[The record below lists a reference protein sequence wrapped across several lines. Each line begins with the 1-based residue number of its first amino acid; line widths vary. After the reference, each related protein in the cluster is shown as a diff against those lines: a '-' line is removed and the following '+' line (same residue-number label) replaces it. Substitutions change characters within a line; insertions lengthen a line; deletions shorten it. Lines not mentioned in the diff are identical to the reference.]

1 MKLNLLDW
9 VVIAVYAVVVIT
21 VGLRAGRK
29 QHTSEGYFLAGRR
42 LKWPFIGA
50 SIYAANISAEH
61 FVGLAGCGYV
71 TGLAYGCYEWIA
83 VFCLIPLIVLF
94 LPFYIRNR
102 IYTVP
107 EFLERRFGPA
117 VRLCFSAFMVLL
129 SVLAKVSI
137 SLWAASLVFH
147 ELLGWNQYAVIW
159 GVGLVTAL
167 YTMKGGLSAVVF
179 TDAIQTVILIS
190 AAIILTG
197 FGLHEVGGIAAL
209 HAKLNPSMFSM
220 VKPATDPDLPWPGVF
235 FGVFLVGTF
244 YFSMDQV
251 LVQRVFAAKNL
262 NEGRLG
268 ATFCAFLKTM
278 NPLILVGPGIIAAAL
293 YPGLDKGDLAYPT
306 LLKNLMPTGL
316 LGLTIAGIT
325 AALMGHLSA
334 TYNSVGTLVT
344 RDFYLKI
351 RPDASQDQQILIG
364 RAAVLAVC
372 VLGALWAPVIGQS
385 KSMFIYLQSVSAYL
399 MIPFAGIFIFA
410 VFWKRVNAAGVL
422 ACMFTALI
430 LCPTMM
436 LNNEKHF
443 LPFMNHPL
451 LKPWLHGAM
460 IVGFVCMAVMV
471 VVSLLTAPPPAAML
485 KHTTVSSL
493 WGSEAQGMADD
504 VMMAPETHWYRDY
517 RLWLTI
523 VSTGTAIAWYIMR

>member
-1 MKLNLLDW
+1 MTLNLLDW

-21 VGLRAGRK
+21 VGLRAGRQ

-71 TGLAYGCYEWIA
+71 TGLAFGCYEWIA

-147 ELLGWNQYAVIW
+147 ELLGWDQYAVIW

-179 TDAIQTVILIS
+179 TDAIQTVILIA

-197 FGLHEVGGIAAL
+197 IGLHEVGGVAAL
-209 HAKLNPSMFSM
+209 HAKLDPSMFSM

-268 ATFCAFLKTM
+268 ATGW
-278 NPLILVGPGIIAAAL
+278 P
-293 YPGLDKGDLAYPT
+293 
-306 LLKNLMPTGL
+306 
-316 LGLTIAGIT
+316 
-325 AALMGHLSA
+325 
-334 TYNSVGTLVT
+334 
-344 RDFYLKI
+344 
-351 RPDASQDQQILIG
+351 
-364 RAAVLAVC
+364 
-372 VLGALWAPVIGQS
+372 
-385 KSMFIYLQSVSAYL
+385 
-399 MIPFAGIFIFA
+399 
-410 VFWKRVNAAGVL
+410 
-422 ACMFTALI
+422 
-430 LCPTMM
+430 
-436 LNNEKHF
+436 
-443 LPFMNHPL
+443 
-451 LKPWLHGAM
+451 
-460 IVGFVCMAVMV
+460 
-471 VVSLLTAPPPAAML
+471 
-485 KHTTVSSL
+485 SSSCRRSCC
-493 WGSEAQGMADD
+493 W
-504 VMMAPETHWYRDY
+504 
-517 RLWLTI
+517 
-523 VSTGTAIAWYIMR
+523 